1 MSTRAT
7 YKFENVTYYIHY
19 DGYPEGAASY
29 FQNALLGSNG
39 RGGLESRFLR
49 YNELAEVTESHE
61 IHGDTEFRYTVKKI
75 DNQNILCAQEYFD
88 GKWEVIFSG
97 TVYEFINK
105 YIHENNKPENQWKPC
120 IVNTYSTQ
128 WANKEKA
135 ELLLAEEESRLVDF
149 IKDARVSLDNPNIAA
164 LQGNIKNLR
173 QFIKSF

>member
-19 DGYPEGAASY
+19 DGYLEGAASY
-29 FQNALLGSNG
+29 FNNALLGSNG

-61 IHGDTEFRYTVKKI
+61 IHGDIKFRYTVKKV
-75 DNQNILCAQEYFD
+75 DNQNILCAQEYVD

-105 YIHENNKPENQWKPC
+105 SSQNKNKSENQWRPC
-120 IVNTYSTQ
+120 IVNAYSTQ

-135 ELLLAEEESRLVDF
+135 ELLLAEEEKRLVDF
-149 IKDARVSLDNPNIAA
+149 IKDARVSVDNPNITT
-164 LQGNIKNLR
+164 LQNNIKNLK